1 VMLNERPQ
9 PHLAN
14 RERLKDTRH
23 LPSRNGWR
31 PVRDRT
37 PFISVRAQAEHDY
50 KEGEQM
56 TDKKQDDQRE
66 KEKRYN
72 ELKKK
77 FQEFE
82 KQDNDGGG
90 YQF

>member
-1 VMLNERPQ
+1 
-9 PHLAN
+9 
-14 RERLKDTRH
+14 
-23 LPSRNGWR
+23 
-31 PVRDRT
+31 
-37 PFISVRAQAEHDY
+37 
-50 KEGEQM
+50 M

-66 KEKRYN
+66 KERRYL

>member
-1 VMLNERPQ
+1 
-9 PHLAN
+9 
-14 RERLKDTRH
+14 
-23 LPSRNGWR
+23 
-31 PVRDRT
+31 
-37 PFISVRAQAEHDY
+37 
-50 KEGEQM
+50 M

-66 KEKRYN
+66 KEKRYH

-82 KQDNDGGG
+82 KQENDGGG